1 MPPLTAHRS
10 RRGMLDAAIRQLPS
24 TMTRLAYIAG
34 FRDPNSGA
42 YSHPCASNEAEK
54 VEIARLLE
62 TMHEEAFRV
71 WLNYP
76 LEEQKADLDLY
87 FSGLDCG
94 KATAVK
100 TWLNLESYRLLI
112 PASASTAD
120 GQLFLGDL
128 EILLR
133 LMAFQHFGPAAEDEA
148 VDPVGRLLTTIDVS
162 RWLGVS
168 PRTLR
173 LWAESSVIPAVKVG
187 RQWRFRRDDVQQWLQ
202 RKGKP
207 Y

>member
-1 MPPLTAHRS
+1 
-10 RRGMLDAAIRQLPS
+10 RQLPS

-62 TMHEEAFRV
+62 TMHEEAFRI

-100 TWLNLESYRLLI
+100 TWLKLESYRSLI
-112 PASASTAD
+112 PASATSAER
-120 GQLFLGDL
+120 QLFIGDL
-128 EILLR
+128 HALLSVIAVSASTIASR
-133 LMAFQHFGPAAEDEA
+133 TEADVPEGP
-148 VDPVGRLLTTIDVS
+148 LLTTREVS

-168 PRTLR
+168 SRTLR
-173 LWAESSVIPAVKVG
+173 LWAESCEIPALKVG
-187 RQWRFRRDDVQQWLQ
+187 CQWRFDRDSIREWLKRRNRDD
-202 RKGKP
+202 
-207 Y
+207 